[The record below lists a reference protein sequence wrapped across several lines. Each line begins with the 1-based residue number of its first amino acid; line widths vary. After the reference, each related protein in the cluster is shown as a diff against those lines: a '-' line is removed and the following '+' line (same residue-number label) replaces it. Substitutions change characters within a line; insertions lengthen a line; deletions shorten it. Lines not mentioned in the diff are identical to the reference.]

1 MRESLF
7 SQFTNSLMKGLTKLI
22 ELVNEKRSKKI
33 TYLHKTMLRKE
44 FSPDQ
49 KWDSASVNTNYVAA
63 DMVAMD
69 SPLPIKKRHSVSV
82 ASGTLPKIG
91 MKKVLKESLL
101 NSLENLAAQRAVAT
115 TDAQKLSIWQRIAK
129 ILTDDP
135 VACNIGIDEKNE
147 YNFLYGLSHGLV
159 LIQDADNTGTG
170 LRVNFG
176 YLPANK
182 FGVTTKGVVSEEDL
196 QRVFSKADADGNAIG
211 YLMMSKNMYNKIR
224 GERWAREMCADYQQQ
239 TFDSNSTLRKPG
251 STLFNEAMK
260 DNYGVELIVTDRTV
274 LIEKNGKDVPV
285 KPWDD
290 NAIVFLTTDQVGA
303 LVWGELVEARRP
315 VDGVDYAIVEEYK
328 LIKKYSTTEPAYQ
341 EITAGEAMCLPV
353 IEGVDAIYTLDAS
366 NATEVDETK
375 EAADTTDEKITLN
388 GKTYTKS
395 AVIAALK
402 ELGDTFKTENPAD
415 STVISHINQLSDE
428 DEAKLLKA
436 IESVQV

>member
-1 MRESLF
+1 M
-7 SQFTNSLMKGLTKLI
+7 
-22 ELVNEKRSKKI
+22 
-33 TYLHKTMLRKE
+33 
-44 FSPDQ
+44 
-49 KWDSASVNTNYVAA
+49 
-63 DMVAMD
+63 
-69 SPLPIKKRHSVSV
+69 
-82 ASGTLPKIG
+82 
-91 MKKVLKESLL
+91 
-101 NSLENLAAQRAVAT
+101 
-115 TDAQKLSIWQRIAK
+115 
-129 ILTDDP
+129 
-135 VACNIGIDEKNE
+135 
-147 YNFLYGLSHGLV
+147 SHGLV

>member
-7 SQFTNSLMKGLTKLI
+7 SQFTNSLMAGLTKLV
-22 ELVNEKRSKKI
+22 ELVNEKRSKKV

-91 MKKVLKESLL
+91 MKKVLKESQL
-101 NSLENLAAQRAVAT
+101 NALENLSAQRAVAA
-115 TDAQKLSIWQRIAK
+115 TDGQKKSIWQRIAK

-135 VACNIGIDEKNE
+135 VACNIGLDEKNE
-147 YNFLYGLSHGLV
+147 YNFLYGLSRGIV
-159 LIQDADNTGTG
+159 LIEDSDNTGTG
-170 LRVNFG
+170 LRVTYG
-176 YLPANK
+176 YLPENR
-182 FGVTTKGVVSEEDL
+182 FGVTTKGVVSEEDI
-196 QRVFSKADADGNAIG
+196 QRVISKANEDGNAITH
-211 YLMMSKNMYNKIR
+211 MMLSLNLYNKIR

-251 STLFNEAMK
+251 STLFNESMK
-260 DNYGVELIVTDRTV
+260 DNYGVEFIVTDRTV
-274 LIEKNGKDVPV
+274 RIEKNGKETPV

-290 NAIVFLTTDQVGA
+290 NVIVFLTTDQVGA

-315 VDGVDYAIVEEYK
+315 VAGVDYAVVEEYK
-328 LIKKYSTTEPAYQ
+328 LIKKYSVTDPAYQ
-341 EITAGEAMCLPV
+341 ELTAGEAMCLPV

-366 NATEVDETK
+366 NALEVDETA
-375 EAADTTDEKITLN
+375 ESSDSNDSKITLN
-388 GKTYTKS
+388 GKTYNKT

-415 STVISHINQLSDE
+415 STVITHINQLSDE

-436 IESVQV
+436 IESAQV

>member
-7 SQFTNSLMKGLTKLI
+7 SQFTNSLMAGLTKLV
-22 ELVNEKRSKKI
+22 ELVNEKRSKTV

-91 MKKVLKESLL
+91 MKKVLKESQL
-101 NSLENLAAQRAVAT
+101 NALENLSAQRAVAA
-115 TDAQKLSIWQRIAK
+115 TDGQKKSIWQRIAK

-135 VACNIGIDEKNE
+135 VACNIGLDEKNE
-147 YNFLYGLSHGLV
+147 YNFLYGLSRGIV
-159 LIQDADNTGTG
+159 LIEDSDNTGTG
-170 LRVNFG
+170 LRVTYG
-176 YLPANK
+176 YLPENK
-182 FGVTTKGVVSEEDL
+182 FGVTTKGVVSEEDI
-196 QRVFSKADADGNAIG
+196 QRVISKANEDGNAITH
-211 YLMMSKNMYNKIR
+211 MMLSLNMYNKIR

-260 DNYGVELIVTDRTV
+260 DNYGVEFIVTDRTV
-274 LIEKNGKDVPV
+274 RIEKNGKETPV

-290 NAIVFLTTDQVGA
+290 NVIVFLTTDQVGA

-315 VDGVDYAIVEEYK
+315 VAGVDYAVVEEYK
-328 LIKKYSTTEPAYQ
+328 LIKKYSVTDPAYQ

-366 NATEVDETK
+366 NAHEVDETA
-375 EAADTTDEKITLN
+375 EASDTNDSKITFN
-388 GKTYTKS
+388 GKTYNKS

-436 IESVQV
+436 IESAQV